1 MKLTYALL
9 SIGVNRVP
17 DATTLRFAERDALRF
32 GLGVT
37 SANGAIPASNAKYL
51 LGNITAPELEKALK
65 QLARLRP
72 TYLMLYFGGHG
83 SASGIALADG
93 LYSYVRLRKHL
104 AAIGAH
110 ATIVVL
116 NCCEAAGM
124 FKSGTVV
131 GGLGGLEPVSAVWG
145 SRLLSTE
152 SGVRVFAAADSDKN
166 TFEGAIGGWFVT
178 ALLTAMFDTRPGD
191 LVDDYGTELV
201 SDLLVFERARAIMRS
216 MGVEPIADGIFGDF
230 PLMLANSAPTG
241 VVELKIQARPDLA
254 ITVDASARNR
264 RHLPTTIV
272 ATPADPFANVLQP
285 KHVVFLPTND
295 EVRHQLRFQV
305 DLGVSPG
312 CMQQLWQ
319 YGTCRVAWNVA
330 ALDSH
335 GRVVGRARQVVDYE
349 TGRFMQ
355 SWK

>member
-1 MKLTYALL
+1 MDTTYALL

-17 DATTLRFAERDALRF
+17 NATTLKFAERDALRF

-37 SANGAIPASNAKYL
+37 SANGAIPPSNAKYL
-51 LGNITAPELEKALK
+51 LGNITASELEKGLK

-93 LYSYVRLRKHL
+93 IYPYVRLRKHL
-104 AAIGAH
+104 AAIDAH

-131 GGLGGLEPVSAVWG
+131 GGLGGLEPVSTAWG
-145 SRLLSTE
+145 TRLLSTE
-152 SGVRVFAAADSDKN
+152 SGVRVFAAADSNKN
-166 TFEGAIGGWFVT
+166 TFESAIGGWFVT
-178 ALLTAMFDTRPGD
+178 ALLNAMFDTRPGD
-191 LVDDYGTELV
+191 LVDEYGTELV
-201 SDLLVFERARAIMRS
+201 SDLLVFQRARAIMRS
-216 MGVEPIADGIFGDF
+216 MGVDPVADGVFGDF
-230 PLMLANSAPTG
+230 PMMLANGAPSG
-241 VVELKIQARPDLA
+241 VVALKISSKPDLA
-254 ITVDASARNR
+254 IQVGATAQGR

-272 ATPADPFANVLQP
+272 ATPTDPFGNVLQP
-285 KHVVFLPTND
+285 EHVVFLPTSD
-295 EVRHQLRFQV
+295 EATHRSRFQV

-312 CMQQLWQ
+312 CTQQFWQ
-319 YGTCRVAWNVA
+319 YGACRVAWNVA

-335 GRVVGRARQVVDYE
+335 GRVVGRARQLVDYT
-349 TGRFMQ
+349 TGRFAPSMR
-355 SWK
+355 